1 MSDTTET
8 VMQQPPTE
16 FGEYNFP
23 SRDRIELYGNDQLV
37 HVFWEGSV
45 FIVGPACFRVPRAIP
60 WSEFVSDVVG
70 PWAEADPAYDPA
82 KVGHWRIDDTP
93 IDPKPADT
101 LEGLGVE
108 HKGLLKF
115 RCDNGQTTHAGL
127 LYHKSS
133 NSH

>member
-1 MSDTTET
+1 MTDTTET

-23 SRDRIELYGNDQLV
+23 SRDRIELYGDDQLV

-45 FIVGPACFRVPRAIP
+45 FIAGPACFRVPRAIP

-70 PWAEADPAYDPA
+70 PWAEADPAYDAA

-93 IDPKPADT
+93 IDPKPTDT
-101 LEGLGVE
+101 LEKLGVE

-115 RCDNGQTTHAGL
+115 RCDNGQTTHGGQ
-127 LYHKSS
+127 LYHKSP
-133 NSH
+133 NSD